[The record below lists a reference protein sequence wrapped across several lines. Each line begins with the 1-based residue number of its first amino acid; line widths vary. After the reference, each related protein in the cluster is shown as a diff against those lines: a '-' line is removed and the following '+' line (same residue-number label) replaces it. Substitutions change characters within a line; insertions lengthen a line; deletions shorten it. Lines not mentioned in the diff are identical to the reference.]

1 MVLSLPNGEV
11 FFFQAGTEELVNEW
25 VSTCNYW
32 AARVSKEPLAGG
44 VSNMEYGWN
53 RIADPFIQGR
63 ATSYNDTRDSTD
75 TADAMSI
82 RSGRSTRSSRY
93 KLAWRDG
100 VATVRGSSSPYVD
113 KTFIADWKEPYPP
126 AVSSKHDEE
135 TQLEALKKHV
145 AFLKKDLQQHN
156 DLRNPMMNL
165 VKHTL
170 PFPNLSAEVNISVS
184 TQISECTKGPDKL
197 GEEVEIYSQGD
208 CQIRV
213 IHRFSNWSYVFA
225 TQETGRKRSV
235 VHSSRPF
242 DAC

>member
-1 MVLSLPNGEV
+1 MVLSLPNGGV

-53 RIADPFIQGR
+53 RIADPFAQTR
-63 ATSYNDTRDSTD
+63 ATSHNDASRDSTD
-75 TADAMSI
+75 AADAMSI

-93 KLAWRDG
+93 KLAWKDG

-113 KTFIADWKEPYPP
+113 KTFIADWKEPFPP
-126 AVSSKHDEE
+126 GVSSTHDEE

-165 VKHTL
+165 VEHSL
-170 PFPNLSAEVNISVS
+170 LCPSLSAKMNVSVS
-184 TQISECTKGPDKL
+184 TKISKCAESPDKL

-208 CQIRV
+208 RQI
-213 IHRFSNWSYVFA
+213 
-225 TQETGRKRSV
+225 
-235 VHSSRPF
+235 
-242 DAC
+242 